1 MTIKK
6 QIKTIEKDIK
16 KVEKTI
22 EKDIKKVEKAVETDI
37 KYAEKWMHERKKFL
51 VKLAWV
57 LGLIIFLLII
67 SNVYMKV
74 KGFG

>member
-1 MTIKK
+1 MSIKK
-6 QIKTIEKDIK
+6 QMKDIEKDIK
-16 KVEKTI
+16 KI
-22 EKDIKKVEKAVETDI
+22 EKSIKGEI

-57 LGLIIFLLII
+57 LGFITVLLIV
-67 SNVYMKV
+67 SNIYMKV

>member
-1 MTIKK
+1 MKN
-6 QIKTIEKDIK
+6 IEKDIK
-16 KVEKTI
+16 KI
-22 EKDIKKVEKAVETDI
+22 EKEFKGEI

-57 LGLIIFLLII
+57 LGIITVLLIA
-67 SNVYMKV
+67 SNFYMKV